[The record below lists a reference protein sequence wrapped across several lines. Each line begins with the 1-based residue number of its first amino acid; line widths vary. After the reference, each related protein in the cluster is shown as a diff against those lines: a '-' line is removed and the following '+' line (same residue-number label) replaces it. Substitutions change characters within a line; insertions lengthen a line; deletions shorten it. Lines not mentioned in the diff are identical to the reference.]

1 MKTDLKISPVIKME
15 ADRTFINILV
25 SSKYDAD
32 GYKEV
37 VIHINKKSYLVK
49 VPYQDISSYITAMNM
64 IRYRSTEHTHNPLK
78 KRGRKI
84 IYPDAN
90 ARRQAFIQRR
100 TARLAQTC
108 RD

>member
-1 MKTDLKISPVIKME
+1 MKTDLKISPVIKMQS
-15 ADRTFINILV
+15 DRTFIDILV
-25 SSKYDAD
+25 APKYDTD

-37 VIHINKKSYLVK
+37 VIHINKKPYLVK

-64 IRYRSTEHTHNPLK
+64 IRYRSTEHTHSPPKN
-78 KRGRKI
+78 RGRKR

-100 TARLAQTC
+100 RERLAQTC
-108 RD
+108 CA